1 MSRDPIQRG
10 AMILFGLAA
19 IGVSGWVALEAT
31 APHPIKKDADA
42 AVLADAATADAG
54 TPLTA
59 TTASAALTED
69 LDAGLAL
76 PSLSFG
82 DASLLMSG
90 PKRIKVGLIIV
101 TFAGAEGASASARPK
116 AAALAVAQRIA
127 EDAKTDF
134 KKAVRDGDP
143 GSDADFGHLERGVLS
158 SQPQAEAAVFGLE
171 PGAVSDVVETSRGFW
186 IVKRID

>member
-1 MSRDPIQRG
+1 
-10 AMILFGLAA
+10 MILFGIAA
-19 IGVSGWVALEAT
+19 VGVAGWVAVESGDPL
-31 APHPIKKDADA
+31 PIRRDADA
-42 AVLADAATADAG
+42 ASPVASASAALDAAAPVTAA
-54 TPLTA
+54 
-59 TTASAALTED
+59 TASAAIAED

-82 DASLLMSG
+82 DASLLMAG
-90 PKRIKVGLIIV
+90 PRRIKVGLIIG
-101 TFAGAEGASASARPK
+101 TLPGAEGASPNARPRP
-116 AAALAVAQRIA
+116 AAPPVAEPLA

-134 KKAVRDGDP
+134 KKAVHDGDP
-143 GSDADFGHLERGVLS
+143 GSDADFGHLERGILS